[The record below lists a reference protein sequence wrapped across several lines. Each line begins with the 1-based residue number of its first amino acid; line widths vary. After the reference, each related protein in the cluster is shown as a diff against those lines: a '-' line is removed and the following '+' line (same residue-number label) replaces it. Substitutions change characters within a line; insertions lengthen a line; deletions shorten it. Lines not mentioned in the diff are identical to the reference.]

1 VGVHVKIYFRDKEEQ
16 MNDKPIAAGKSSF
29 NLIDTRKLFSELN
42 LQAGITFLDV
52 ACGRGAYSL
61 KASEYVGPA
70 GRIIAVDLWKEGIE
84 DLKKAIAAGKILN
97 IEARVADVSLSIP
110 IEDRSV
116 DVCLLAT
123 VLHDLI
129 QDRKDQGT
137 LKEIKRVMKPQG
149 TVAVL
154 EFKKMEGPPGPP
166 IGIRISL
173 EEVIDRLQPYSF
185 SLIKAADVGPYNY
198 LAVFSGPSKD

>member
-1 VGVHVKIYFRDKEEQ
+1 
-16 MNDKPIAAGKSSF
+16 MNDTPIAAGKSSY
-29 NLIDTRKLFSELN
+29 NLIDTRKFFSELN

-61 KASEYVGPA
+61 ASSEYVGPS

-84 DLKKAIAAGKILN
+84 DLKRAIEAARILN

-110 IEDRSV
+110 AEDRSV
-116 DVCLLAT
+116 DVVLLAT

-129 QDRKDQGT
+129 QDHKDQGT
-137 LKEIKRVMKPQG
+137 LKEIKRVLKPQG
-149 TVAVL
+149 TLAVI

-166 IGIRISL
+166 LGIRISL
-173 EEVIDRLQPYSF
+173 EDVVDRLRPH
-185 SLIKAADVGPYNY
+185 SLSLLKAADIGPYNY
-198 LAVFSGPSKD
+198 LAVFSGTHGG